1 MTANAERLYRAVSV
15 LVGPGTI
22 QERLADAFRDQI
34 QYLDPGTLS
43 DMAVVELARIKD
55 QLTAAEPSGD
65 LDSIDMSAR
74 ALSEADAEELA
85 IEVLDMYDQ
94 ALRGAA

>member
-1 MTANAERLYRAVSV
+1 MAANAERLYRAVSV

-34 QYLDPGTLS
+34 QYLDPGTLPE
-43 DMAVVELARIKD
+43 MAVIELARIKD
-55 QLTAAEPSGD
+55 RLTAADPSGD

-74 ALSEADAEELA
+74 VLSDADAEELA

-94 ALRGAA
+94 TVRGAA